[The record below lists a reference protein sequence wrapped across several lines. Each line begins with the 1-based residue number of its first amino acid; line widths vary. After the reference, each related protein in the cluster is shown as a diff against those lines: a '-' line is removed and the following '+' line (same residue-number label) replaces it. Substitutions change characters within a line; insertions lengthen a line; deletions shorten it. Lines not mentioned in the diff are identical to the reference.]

1 MNIKNGKKTHPENKA
16 LALLGYLLDEGI
28 KIFSREELM
37 QSDAPFLENIDYNGF
52 TSIICRLAKA
62 GRIDKIKRG
71 LYIVNSADP
80 ISEYEIAMHL
90 VKPVMVSHQSAF
102 RFHDLTDQAIHSV
115 TISTLKSSFVPQN
128 SKSSKKS
135 GFNIRGVNYK
145 VICQSPA
152 KFFGEKTAW
161 IGDACFKVT
170 DLEKTFI
177 DGLDKPKECGGFSEV
192 IWAFE
197 QEFARANLSKII
209 EYGMRMDTATARRL
223 GWVLD
228 NVAKVQTEQIDC
240 LAKKEI
246 SDYRLL
252 DASRPSRGKYCSKW
266 KIRENHHY
274 ED

>member
-1 MNIKNGKKTHPENKA
+1 MNIMHGKNTQTENRA
-16 LALLGYLLDEGI
+16 MALLGYLLDEGI
-28 KIFSREELM
+28 KIFSRKELT
-37 QSDAPFLENIDYNGF
+37 QSDAPFLENVDYNGL
-52 TSIICRLAKA
+52 SNIIYRLVKV

-71 LYIVNSADP
+71 VYIVNSADP
-80 ISEYEIAMHL
+80 VSEYEIAMHL
-90 VKPVMVSHQSAF
+90 VKPVMISHQSAF
-102 RFHDLTDQAIHSV
+102 RYHDLTDQVIRSI

-135 GFNIRGVNYK
+135 GFNVRGVNYK
-145 VICQSPA
+145 VICQSPS

-192 IWAFE
+192 IWTFE
-197 QEFARANLSKII
+197 QEFSQANLSKII
-209 EYGMRMDTATARRL
+209 EYGMRMDTATSRRL

-228 NVAKVQTEQIDC
+228 NVVNVQTDQIYC
-240 LAKKEI
+240 LAKKEY

-252 DASRPSRGKYCSKW
+252 DASRPNRGKYCSKW

-274 ED
+274 EG